1 MKDVEEIRDILNF
14 AGEADVDTVLAKLNE
29 KLRVDGLNMAKEI
42 VFDNRNFCKIMH
54 YLYPHIEVTER
65 FSHEGSMLVSDAL
78 QCLFN
83 AFAPVQGFLSYTN
96 LIGGLKILHV
106 NEVQQMRK
114 SSMLAQ
120 GIHNASSPVRA
131 GKVTIAK
138 TNNDERWSRTV
149 ENILA
154 SDIPKP
160 VREEAIKVAG
170 KKGGK
175 AAAEKRAVRSSVM
188 EQQNRLRAEA
198 KKKQS

>member
-1 MKDVEEIRDILNF
+1 MRKATTPYADARQSVDSSHVGDLRKSAPPQAFKSATRQPKQPKPSVKDVEEIRDILNF

-131 GKVTIAK
+131 GKATITK
-138 TNNDERWSRTV
+138 TDND
-149 ENILA
+149 
-154 SDIPKP
+154 
-160 VREEAIKVAG
+160 
-170 KKGGK
+170 
-175 AAAEKRAVRSSVM
+175 
-188 EQQNRLRAEA
+188 
-198 KKKQS
+198 